1 MLVVLIL
8 AVGIVGAVVA
18 LKSHESNAELVL
30 QQQGL
35 APVGPEALDALLL
48 TTRDSR
54 PGYSGRA
61 RAARCTS
68 PSHSALRNPWTC
80 LVRYPRP
87 PSVRYR
93 ALADPR
99 PRTRATRRDG
109 RDRLPVRGEL
119 VAVEGRQDP
128 AADRPAR
135 ARPPRPLTPATP
147 AATPALTLGT
157 PRLGALTALTLG
169 TLTLGTLT
177 LVTLTP
183 AALRLG

>member
-1 MLVVLIL
+1 MRRPGMLVVLIL

-68 PSHSALRNPWTC
+68 PSHSAREIPGPASC
-80 LVRYPRP
+80 AIRAPR
-87 PSVRYR
+87 
-93 ALADPR
+93 AC
-99 PRTRATRRDG
+99 ATG
-109 RDRLPVRGEL
+109 HWQILG
-119 VAVEGRQDP
+119 
-128 AADRPAR
+128 PAR
-135 ARPPRPLTPATP
+135 VPLAEMVAIDYLYVANWSLWKDVKILLRTVPHV
-147 AATPALTLGT
+147 LG
-157 PRLGALTALTLG
+157 RRGL
-169 TLTLGTLT
+169 
-177 LVTLTP
+177 
-183 AALRLG
+183 